1 MMMTTSPD
9 LHRLAETLGVTLHRH
24 TGGQKGWYDHQ
35 LRIISTRRGMSITQ
49 YRSTL
54 AHELGHAHH
63 GDVACRDPV
72 LHVRLE
78 RRADLY
84 AARLLI
90 TPHEFRDACIWHHDH
105 LGAVADDLEVTHHL
119 ASVYAA
125 HLERSTP

>member
-1 MMMTTSPD
+1 MITSPD
-9 LHRLAETLGVTLHRH
+9 LHRLAETLGVTLRRH

-54 AHELGHAHH
+54 AHELGHAYY

-84 AARLLI
+84 AAHLLI
-90 TPHEFRDACIWHHDH
+90 DPDEFRDACIWHHDH

-119 ASVYAA
+119 AHIYA
-125 HLERSTP
+125 HSLERTHP